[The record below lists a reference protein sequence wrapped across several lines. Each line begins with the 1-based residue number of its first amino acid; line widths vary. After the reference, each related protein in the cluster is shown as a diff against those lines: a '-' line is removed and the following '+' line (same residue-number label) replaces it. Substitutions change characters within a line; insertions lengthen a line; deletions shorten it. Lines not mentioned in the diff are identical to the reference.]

1 MAQKMILF
9 FEIIDVNQDK
19 DDLIQHLLIEQK
31 EIKDQLNIIQTDIK
45 AKFNIIMNKLNQ
57 LTKDKIL
64 QEENNFD
71 KVLQKKIIE
80 KSRFYKIFKKMD

>member
-1 MAQKMILF
+1 M
-9 FEIIDVNQDK
+9 NQDK
-19 DDLIQHLLIEQK
+19 DDLIQLLLIEQK